1 MLALAL
7 ATAVVWNFGMGSLA
21 PAERA
26 YVKLTRLGWIAGI
39 PRVPSQ
45 TSTEYGHRIDFFLP
59 KADGAGEALA
69 RRYNAHVYGPK
80 GGAQGTGTVDA
91 EEFWRKL
98 RGPLFRRALGRL
110 LPTG

>member
-1 MLALAL
+1 M
-7 ATAVVWNFGMGSLA
+7 
-21 PAERA
+21 
-26 YVKLTRLGWIAGI
+26 
-39 PRVPSQ
+39 PSQ

-59 KADGAGEALA
+59 KADGAGEAVA

-80 GGAQGTGTVDA
+80 GIQADGAADA